1 MFVAEGLLAV
11 DQHHVGAP
19 TGQSP
24 VLEAVIQQQGV
35 AAEMLH
41 GVAAGLDPVLVDQH
55 HHVPQVGGQHV
66 GFVPGGLGVE
76 QERLAVG
83 DDPRGR
89 GVLAQQDL
97 VEQPLRHGLR
107 TGAVPAGQDRHL
119 ASGILQRP
127 REFLHDRSLSGAAH
141 REVAHRDDLH
151 AQRRVA
157 QDAYAVEQ
165 ASQLHD
171 AGEEV
176 GQHREQRPDERR
188 LAPREILEDHRQ
200 QVGLGSL
207 SEFLPTL
214 AHRPSTMSSS
224 GRDGKISVGSD
235 EIRLSRAVARDY
247 LKGKLPGRGP

>member
-55 HHVPQVGGQHV
+55 HHVPQVRGQHV
-66 GFVPGGLGVE
+66 GFVAGGLGVE

-83 DDPRGR
+83 DDPRRR

-97 VEQPLRHGLR
+97 VEEPLGDGLGPR
-107 TGAVPAGQDRHL
+107 PVSARQDGHL
-119 ASGILQRP
+119 ASGILQRA
-127 REFLHDRSLSGAAH
+127 RELLDDRRLAGAAH
-141 REVAHRDDLH
+141 RQVAHRDDLH

-157 QDAYAVEQ
+157 QDAHAVEEAPQ
-165 ASQLHD
+165 FHD
-171 AGEEV
+171 AGEEMR
-176 GQHREQRPDERR
+176 QHRKQRPDQRC
-188 LAPREILEDHRQ
+188 LASGQILEDHRQ
-200 QVGLGSL
+200 QVGLRGL
-207 SEFLPTL
+207 REFLPTF
-214 AHRPSTMSSS
+214 AHRVVTMSSS
-224 GRDGKISVGSD
+224 GPAGKISVGFD
-235 EIRLSRAVARDY
+235 EIGLSRAVARDY